1 MALVVGV
8 VIVGLVLAIAAVF
21 VFREAARMSEAPP
34 AAVFDPDDAYDWV
47 VRHLPDLVA
56 ATLTPE
62 DVRRILDFQLE
73 FFKRKGVSSNGSGIA
88 PQGAVVFGTAETVEY
103 ILERSA
109 ETGESYLP
117 EQVDGV
123 VECQL
128 AYLRFIGAVGRAA
141 GPDEEPEEPGTPGDR
156 GPEPKEDAG

>member
-1 MALVVGV
+1 MALIVGFVV
-8 VIVGLVLAIAAVF
+8 VGLVCAIAAVF
-21 VFREAARMSEAPP
+21 VFREAQRMSEEPPP
-34 AAVFDPDDAYDWV
+34 AIFDPDDAYEWV

-88 PQGAVVFGTAETVEY
+88 PRGAVVFGTAETVQY

-141 GPDEEPEEPGTPGDR
+141 GPDEG
-156 GPEPKEDAG
+156 GPADKEDAG

>member
-1 MALVVGV
+1 VVWIVGFIV
-8 VIVGLVLAIAAVF
+8 VGLVLAIAAVF
-21 VFREAARMSEAPP
+21 VFREAQRMSEEPP

-47 VRHLPDLVA
+47 VRHLPDIVA

-73 FFKRKGVSSNGSGIA
+73 FFKRKGVSSNGASIA
-88 PQGAVVFGTAETVEY
+88 PQGAVIFGMGETIEY

-117 EQVDGV
+117 EQVEGV

-128 AYLRFIGAVGRAA
+128 EYLRFIGAVGRAA
-141 GPDEEPEEPGTPGDR
+141 GPDEEVPVDPEA
-156 GPEPKEDAG
+156 AG